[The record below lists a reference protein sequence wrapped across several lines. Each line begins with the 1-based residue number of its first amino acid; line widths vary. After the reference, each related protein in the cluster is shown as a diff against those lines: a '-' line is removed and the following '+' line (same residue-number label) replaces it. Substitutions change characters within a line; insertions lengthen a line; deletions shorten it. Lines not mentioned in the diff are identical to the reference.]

1 VKKLIKSE
9 NYKDFIILII
19 QKNNIYY
26 AVIRH
31 QLHKTQL
38 FLCSSITKEI
48 RCWNSDVEV
57 LLATQKHIDFYGSE
71 MLRQIEL
78 HELYGLRAVN

>member
-31 QLHKTQL
+31 QLYKTQL
-38 FLCSSITKEI
+38 FLCSAITKEI
-48 RCWNSDVEV
+48 RCWNSDIEV
-57 LLATQKHIDFYGSE
+57 LLAAKEHIDFYNTE
-71 MLRQIEL
+71 MLHQIEL
-78 HELYGLRAVN
+78 HEIR